1 MIKMNAFAATSA
13 STPLVPF
20 RVERRQ
26 PGPHDVAID
35 ILYCGVCH
43 SDIHTARNEWGN
55 TTFPVVPGHE
65 IVGRVTAIGAHVNKH
80 RIGDIIGIGC
90 FVDSCRT
97 CVNCSAGE
105 EQYCEGGVAWT
116 YNSREKSD
124 GQPTYGGYSTS
135 IVADENYVLRIPTNL
150 PLPGTAPLLCAGITT
165 YSPLRYWEVGAGTR
179 VGILGLGGLGH
190 MGVKLAAAFGAEVTV
205 ISASPA
211 KEADARRLGAHSFL
225 LSSDEA
231 CMQRHKNHFDFILDT
246 VSAPHDYNRYLQ
258 LLRLNGNMTLVGI
271 PPEAIPLRANMLT
284 GRRRSLSGSL
294 IGGILET
301 QEMLDFCGAHDI
313 SSDVEIIRMDQVNE
327 AYERI
332 LASDVRYRFVFDME
346 AFKHGIEQ

>member
-1 MIKMNAFAATSA
+1 MTTMNAIAALSA
-13 STPLVPF
+13 TTPLVPF
-20 RVERRQ
+20 QVERRQ
-26 PGPHDVAID
+26 PGQHDVAID

-65 IVGRVTAIGAHVNKH
+65 IVGRVTAIGTHVSKH
-80 RIGDIIGIGC
+80 RIGDIVGIGC

-97 CVNCSAGE
+97 CVNCAAGE

-124 GQPTYGGYSTS
+124 GRQTYGGYSTA
-135 IVADENYVLRIPTNL
+135 IVADESYVLRIPTNL
-150 PLPGTAPLLCAGITT
+150 ELSGTAPLLCAGITT
-165 YSPLRYWEVGAGTR
+165 YSPLKYWEVGPGTR
-179 VGILGLGGLGH
+179 VGIMGLGGLGH

-205 ISASPA
+205 ISGSPT

-231 CMQRHKNHFDFILDT
+231 AMQRHKNHFDFILDT

-294 IGGILET
+294 IGGIRET
-301 QEMLDFCGAHDI
+301 QDMLDFCGHHNI
-313 SSDVEIIRMDQVNE
+313 VSDVEIIRMDQVNE

-332 LASDVRYRFVFDME
+332 LRSDVRYRFVIDVD
-346 AFKHGIEQ
+346 AFRKTIQQ